1 MFDDIES
8 LEREWNHVEVEKQS
22 MREKLKHRI
31 NK

>member
-8 LEREWNHVEVEKQS
+8 LERMNHLEVEKQS